1 MRRKFAITH
10 APTDPRSGFDDNPVG
25 ESRIV
30 EWGRPKSRPPFPAT
44 ERVTLT
50 SRKPLAQHS
59 GPPRRRTWCRPPQR
73 SYTPGEGRA
82 PYGCAAKRSAASL
95 SAAAQPAESVG
106 RLLLAARVALALA
119 CLRAFLALMMSF
131 RACCAGR
138 VAAWSMRLTARSSNV
153 VTRAGMASPAHAALV
168 GVGFTG
174 QPLLVHGGVVPV
186 VGGPGVA
193 VIVLTRTKRSGQ
205 EPGVMNEPHTFVSS
219 GTRLVAVLT
228 KATTLPSAEIAGKSL
243 LSFAWAPAES
253 TLTSSVVAVSRS
265 WTNTSATPLVSPGTR
280 LVASLSKATNR
291 PSLERAGQ
299 NCSMLAAFACAPV
312 ESTLTRSVI
321 PVIRSLTKTSK
332 AWFVSPTTKS
342 SASLAKATKR
352 PSAETTGLKLRPL
365 PCAPEELTLT
375 RCVFAVHPATD
386 TPFVRQRSRTKTSV
400 WSFVSP
406 GTRLVASLEKATKR
420 PSAETAG
427 AKNPAKLSSFACAP
441 VEDTLT
447 RFVVPVIR
455 SWTKTSTAPLVSR
468 PTRLVASLENATKR
482 PAAEMAGVKLVPF
495 ASAPAEEMLTRPVV
509 PVSRSRTNT
518 SVTPL
523 VSPGTRLVASL
534 GNATKRPSAEMA
546 GAKLVPFASAPAEE
560 TLTRSVVP
568 VTRS

>member
-44 ERVTLT
+44 ERVTLA

-59 GPPRRRTWCRPPQR
+59 GPPRRRTWCRSPQR

-174 QPLLVHGGVVPV
+174 QPLLVHGSVVPV
-186 VGGPGVA
+186 VGGPGVI

-219 GTRLVAVLT
+219 GTRLLAVLT
-228 KATTLPSAEIAGKSL
+228 KATTLPSAEMAGATNPAKLS
-243 LSFAWAPAES
+243 SFACVPVDGGPGVIVIAPTRTQRSRQQPGIMTEPY
-253 TLTSSVVAVSRS
+253 TFVSS
-265 WTNTSATPLVSPGTR
+265 GTR
-280 LVASLSKATNR
+280 L
-291 PSLERAGQ
+291 
-299 NCSMLAAFACAPV
+299 LA
-312 ESTLTRSVI
+312 L
-321 PVIRSLTKTSK
+321 LKN
-332 AWFVSPTTKS
+332 
-342 SASLAKATKR
+342 ATKL
-352 PSAETTGLKLRPL
+352 PSAEM
-365 PCAPEELTLT
+365 
-375 RCVFAVHPATD
+375 
-386 TPFVRQRSRTKTSV
+386 
-400 WSFVSP
+400 
-406 GTRLVASLEKATKR
+406 
-420 PSAETAG
+420 AG
-427 AKNPAKLSSFACAP
+427 AKNPAKLSSFACVP

-482 PAAEMAGVKLVPF
+482 PSAEMAGVKLVPF
-495 ASAPAEEMLTRPVV
+495 ASAPAEEMLTRSVV

-534 GNATKRPSAEMA
+534 GNVTKRPSAEMA
-546 GAKLVPFASAPAEE
+546 GRTLVP
-560 TLTRSVVP
+560 VP
-568 VTRS
+568 

>member
-30 EWGRPKSRPPFPAT
+30 EWGRPKSRPPFPAS
-44 ERVTLT
+44 ERVPLT

-59 GPPRRRTWCRPPQR
+59 GPPRRRTWCRSPQR
-73 SYTPGEGRA
+73 SYTPGEERA
-82 PYGCAAKRSAASL
+82 SYGCAAKRSAASL
-95 SAAAQPAESVG
+95 SAAAHPAESVG

-119 CLRAFLALMMSF
+119 CLRAFLALRRSF
-131 RACCAGR
+131 RAFFAGL
-138 VAAWSMRLTARSSNV
+138 VAAWSARLTARSSNV
-153 VTRAGMASPAHAALV
+153 VTRAGMVSPAHAAPV
-168 GVGFTG
+168 GVGSTG
-174 QPLLVHGGVVPV
+174 QPLLVHGSVVPV
-186 VGGPGVA
+186 VGGPGV
-193 VIVLTRTKRSGQ
+193 VVVLTRTKRSGQ

-228 KATTLPSAEIAGKSL
+228 KATTLPSAEIAGKSF

-253 TLTSSVVAVSRS
+253 TLTRSVVAVSRS
-265 WTNTSATPLVSPGTR
+265 RTNTSATPLVSPGTR

-291 PSLERAGQ
+291 PSPERAGQ

-332 AWFVSPTTKS
+332 AWFVSPTTRS

-352 PSAETTGLKLRPL
+352 PSAESVGLKLRPL

-375 RCVFAVHPATD
+375 RCVFAVHAATD

-406 GTRLVASLEKATKR
+406 GTRLVASLENATTR
-420 PSAETAG
+420 PSAEMAG
-427 AKNPAKLSSFACAP
+427 AKPEKLSSFACAP
-441 VEDTLT
+441 VEATLA
-447 RFVVPVIR
+447 R
-455 SWTKTSTAPLVSR
+455 
-468 PTRLVASLENATKR
+468 
-482 PAAEMAGVKLVPF
+482 
-495 ASAPAEEMLTRPVV
+495 
-509 PVSRSRTNT
+509 
-518 SVTPL
+518 SVTPAPRARTETPRM
-523 VSPGTRLVASL
+523 SS
-534 GNATKRPSAEMA
+534 
-546 GAKLVPFASAPAEE
+546 GA
-560 TLTRSVVP
+560 
-568 VTRS
+568 